1 MGLEVLEKLFLVKEL
16 GLTNLAAELEVGV
29 HEACAQLVPQEMGLQ
44 IYCS

>member
-16 GLTNLAAELEVGV
+16 GLTNLAAELEVGA
-29 HEACAQLVPQEMGLQ
+29 HETCAQLVPQEMGLQ